1 MPPASTLLGFA
12 GASIVIALIPG
23 PSLLFMVGRALSAG
37 RREALLTVV
46 GNGFGLFT
54 QMVGVTAGLGPV
66 VAASA
71 TAYLVLKVTGVV
83 YLVWLGIGAIRHRR
97 ALSAE
102 VGSELAAAA
111 RTPAIHAMRKGY
123 VVGVTN
129 PKTVVLF
136 AALLPQFVD
145 RTAGPAWLQIVAL
158 GAVFTVVAISSD
170 STVAFVA
177 GRARDWFASSPRR
190 LERIGGTG
198 GVLMVGLGVGLLLT
212 GRPD

>member
-1 MPPASTLLGFA
+1 MPSASTLLAFA
-12 GASIVIALIPG
+12 GASLVLALIPG
-23 PSLLFMVGRALSAG
+23 PSLLFMIGRALSAG

-54 QMVGVTAGLGPV
+54 QMVGVAAGLGPV
-66 VAASA
+66 VEASA
-71 TAYLVLKVTGVV
+71 TAYTVLKVVGAV

-97 ALSAE
+97 DLGATMERELSN
-102 VGSELAAAA
+102 AA
-111 RTPAIHAMRKGY
+111 RTPAIHALRSGY

-129 PKTVVLF
+129 PKTIVFF

-145 RTAGPAWLQIVAL
+145 RTAGPAWLQILVL
-158 GAVFTVVAISSD
+158 GALFTVIAISSD
-170 STVAFVA
+170 STIALIA

-190 LERIGGTG
+190 MERVGGTG
-198 GVLMVGLGVGLLLT
+198 GLMMMGLGVGLLFT